1 MVRRWL
7 KGTGLFMISV
17 EVRGRLDK
25 DGMFYICVLTEIVCK
40 LFSKCSLKTYI
51 CEFDEIYILSFEP
64 ENRDVL

>member
-25 DGMFYICVLTEIVCK
+25 DGMFYI
-40 LFSKCSLKTYI
+40 YI
-51 CEFDEIYILSFEP
+51 DGNSM
-64 ENRDVL
+64 